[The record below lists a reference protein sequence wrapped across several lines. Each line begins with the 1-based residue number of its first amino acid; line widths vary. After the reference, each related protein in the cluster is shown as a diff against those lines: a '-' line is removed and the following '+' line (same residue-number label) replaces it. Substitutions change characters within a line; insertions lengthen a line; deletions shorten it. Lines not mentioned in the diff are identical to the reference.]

1 MNYKNLWFII
11 PQSQISDI
19 DLPQSLTTLMHN
31 YIFFFFKQ
39 MHDYIAIS
47 CDCNQLNFKVLSII
61 RQASREKNNMFSH
74 DETKLVQCPT
84 NNYTN

>member
-1 MNYKNLWFII
+1 
-11 PQSQISDI
+11 
-19 DLPQSLTTLMHN
+19 
-31 YIFFFFKQ
+31 

-74 DETKLVQCPT
+74 DDTKLVQCPT